1 MYKKVLLTIALFS
14 SITCAT
20 AAQNLV
26 SIDGSYDCL
35 VNDLTVSANHHETG
49 KFALKQNGNTYTV
62 TQLND
67 NVQPTTNDYNIIALR
82 SGNVLSM
89 AYQNI
94 KDPKIFGSEIMRI
107 SKDGR
112 TLYGTF
118 IYWNQSDKVNTEICK
133 RI

>member
-1 MYKKVLLTIALFS
+1 MCKKILLSVALLGT
-14 SITCAT
+14 ITCAT

-26 SIDGSYDCL
+26 SIDGNYDCL
-35 VNDLTVSANHHETG
+35 VNDLTVSATHHETG
-49 KFALKQNGNTYTV
+49 KFALKQNGTTYAV
-62 TQLND
+62 TQLN
-67 NVQPTTNDYNIIALR
+67 NNIQPTTSEYNIIALR

-94 KDPKIFGSEIMRI
+94 QNPKIFGSEIMRI
-107 SKDGR
+107 SKDGK